1 MSTAS
6 RTPIFDAI
14 TSPQSK
20 NLRIL
25 LNAGG
30 HDLKTR
36 DSFGNTPLASAAA
49 SDAFAHALILLE
61 AGADFRVKDDLGS
74 PFSHFFTDEYVNR
87 DPKGRVAAMSQRC
100 KEFMEKRGVDFA
112 KEKIENDKIDEEIS
126 KRRSAKPRSWLNG

>member
-1 MSTAS
+1 MWKAHP
-6 RTPIFDAI
+6 TPIFDAI
-14 TSPQSK
+14 TSRNPE

-25 LNAGG
+25 LNAGA
-30 HDLKTR
+30 DLKTR
-36 DSFGNTPLASAAA
+36 DSFGNTPFASAAA
-49 SDAFAHALILLE
+49 SDAFEDALILLE

-126 KRRSAKPRSWLNG
+126 KAAQRKPRSWLNG